1 MAVVMKTLGS
11 RKLFLR
17 FLRCLQEREMIHLT
31 LFHTY
36 PFTLPD
42 VSLKADSCN
51 SLSYLFHEKISAEA
65 PSFNTA
71 AEEKEM
77 QIIGE
82 WIRGSFCSWLN
93 SLQFFS
99 LGSYGSFLSFF
110 VFIFDPFILFPPVL
124 PSRRPEVTTSS
135 TDYSVGETLTASCL
149 SSKSK
154 PAASLKWFINDIPV
168 STCFVP
174 QVLSNSKYFS
184 SCGRETEGT
193 RGLSSFKILQA

>member
-1 MAVVMKTLGS
+1 MKHIPFHSSWCVTQGW
-11 RKLFLR
+11 FLQ
-17 FLRCLQEREMIHLT
+17 F
-31 LFHTY
+31 F
-36 PFTLPD
+36 
-42 VSLKADSCN
+42 
-51 SLSYLFHEKISAEA
+51 LSYLFHEKISAEA

-82 WIRGSFCSWLN
+82 WIRGSFCSWFN
-93 SLQFFS
+93 SLLFFS
-99 LGSYGSFLSFF
+99 GRSYGSFLSFF

-124 PSRRPEVTTSS
+124 PTRRPEVTTGN

-168 STCFVP
+168 STFLSRKVF
-174 QVLSNSKYFS
+174 SNSKYTS
-184 SCGRETEGT
+184 ILVVERLKKRGRK
-193 RGLSSFKILQA
+193 SFKTLQA